1 MFCVDNFFFSSR
13 ACPKNTKATF
23 WLDSRRGHIVRFL
36 GMHMWPHQRW
46 LEFVLSQ
53 LPLPQFQLLV
63 SILHMKLKHLP
74 PYWFIFM
81 THIYNGY
88 FTKKKV
94 WERALPTLSLSTQG
108 WFSAA
113 AAAGSCWGCK
123 CGAENLAQCLL
134 PFWGTH
140 HLMKLTTSHIHK
152 RLFQTHVW
160 QA

>member
-1 MFCVDNFFFSSR
+1 
-13 ACPKNTKATF
+13 
-23 WLDSRRGHIVRFL
+23 
-36 GMHMWPHQRW
+36 MHMWPHQRW

-140 HLMKLTTSHIHK
+140 HLMKLTTSHTHK
-152 RLFQTHVW
+152 RLFQTRLTGIATVVELWGLRKNLHLWSTPVW
-160 QA
+160 ERYDFLPTWGLSA